1 MAFRVLIFSIL
12 LIQLRVSSK
21 RSWFLSFKLQ
31 IDLIVNLG
39 AFQCFFCDSSEDE
52 NCATLKGN
60 TTDFDCPGDCAV
72 WIAGKDTF
80 RGCSENV
87 PDVAIF
93 QSSCSGNGCNRL
105 IFPVDRMKCNVC
117 SASDDSCATPSAD
130 LLYSCK
136 NFVENDQCYTHV
148 ISNYWTK
155 RLSFSIVIKV

>member
-1 MAFRVLIFSIL
+1 M
-12 LIQLRVSSK
+12 
-21 RSWFLSFKLQ
+21 
-31 IDLIVNLG
+31 NLG

-52 NCATLKGN
+52 NCATLRGN

-87 PDVAIF
+87 PEIAIF
-93 QSSCSGNGCNRL
+93 QSCSSNGCNRL

-117 SASDDSCATPSAD
+117 SASDESCATPSAD

-136 NFVENDQCYTHV
+136 NFVPNDECYTYV
-148 ISNYWTK
+148 IG
-155 RLSFSIVIKV
+155 R